1 MGIAFGSYSRDSER
15 NGMGY
20 VEVEVEVDK
29 TQENFKRKIKE
40 IKEFVEK
47 SEKIKENISLKYF
60 YVTNDD
66 DIAEKLDKGTEQDKR
81 NFIAGNY
88 FLEKEEAEEFINTN
102 RYKYRF
108 WIMDNNAKERMSR
121 IEEKIQQ
128 IKEEKLFFPETD
140 GIVDESERG
149 TENEEGEFILEF
161 VDEEPIM
168 DESKSELE
176 YKQK

>member
-1 MGIAFGSYSRDSER
+1 MGLAFGSYSRNSER
-15 NGMGY
+15 NGEEY

-40 IKEFVEK
+40 IKEFIEN

-60 YVTNDD
+60 YITNED

-81 NFIAGNY
+81 NFISGNY
-88 FLEKEEAEEFINTN
+88 FLDNEEAEEFINTN

-108 WIMDNNAKERMSR
+108 WIMDNDAKERMSR
-121 IEEKIQQ
+121 ILEKFQE
-128 IKEEKLFFPETD
+128 IKDEKPFFSETD

-149 TENEEGEFILEF
+149 TKNEDRKFKLEF
-161 VDEEPIM
+161 VDEGPIVDEP
-168 DESKSELE
+168 KSEPE
-176 YKQK
+176 